1 VMTVEMVHIC
11 HVLVFCLARSCAQN
25 EDRST
30 NKVADAPDWA
40 GIMKPS
46 AWDPMTVEPGKWV
59 HQGIYF
65 LLSLMIGTTVR
76 GLHK

>member
-1 VMTVEMVHIC
+1 MYC
-11 HVLVFCLARSCAQN
+11 HVFGLVRLCVQN

-30 NKVADAPDWA
+30 NKVADAFDWI
-40 GIMKPS
+40 GIMKPG
-46 AWDPMTVEPGKWV
+46 AWDPMTVEPARWV

-76 GLHK
+76 GLHN